1 MNCWGRRM
9 LLVLLCLGSWAALD
23 ASAQPKARTAA
34 LLTPTQGDPQA
45 AQQYGE
51 RIGAAVRSA
60 LESQAVRV
68 VSEAPLGASLVQC
81 ETPECMESLLVQ
93 AGAELGIVPA
103 LWRQPQ
109 TGGYELTLT
118 FIERSGRTANLEA
131 MANPSDPEATVQ
143 ELVEDGL
150 ERRMAPASLVDP
162 VARAAGLADE
172 PNTGNYWKAG
182 PTLLIAGGIATLVAI
197 GVKAAQRGCSSTVD
211 EVCVER
217 TEFNKAGL
225 ATASVLAAGAL
236 VGGTSWW
243 VLGRKRRREADGKRA
258 SLSLGDSQI
267 HFRLDY

>member
-1 MNCWGRRM
+1 M
-9 LLVLLCLGSWAALD
+9 LLVLLCLGSWPATD
-23 ASAQPKARTAA
+23 ASAQPKARSAA

-45 AQQYGE
+45 AQQYGA

-68 VSEAPLGASLVQC
+68 VSEAPVGPSLVRC

-103 LWRQPQ
+103 LWHQPQ

-118 FIERSGRTANLEA
+118 FIERSGRTANVEA
-131 MANPSDPEATVQ
+131 MASPSAPEATVHK
-143 ELVEDGL
+143 LVEDGL
-150 ERRMAPASLVDP
+150 ERRTAPTSVVDP

-172 PNTGNYWKAG
+172 PNPVDYWKAG
-182 PTLLIAGGIATLVAI
+182 PALLIAGGVATLVAI
-197 GVKAAQRGCSSTVD
+197 GVKAAQRGCSSSVD
-211 EVCVER
+211 EVCIER
-217 TEFNKAGL
+217 TEFNKAAL

-236 VGGTSWW
+236 IGGTSWW
-243 VLGRKRRREADGKRA
+243 VLGRKRRRETHGKHA
-258 SLSLGDSQI
+258 SLQLGDSQI